1 MSTMVTEP
9 IVQQRTLTAADRCD
23 RCGAQAYVVFY
34 NAETSPPSLLQFCK
48 HHGDEH
54 EPALL
59 DKNFEATIDERQKL
73 VDEVNAQKQLREG

>member
-1 MSTMVTEP
+1 MVTEP

-23 RCGAQAYVVFY
+23 RCGAQAYVAFY

-54 EPALL
+54 EPALV
-59 DKNFEATIDERQKL
+59 DKGFEATIDERQKL
-73 VDEVNAQKQLREG
+73 VDEVNAQKQLRDE